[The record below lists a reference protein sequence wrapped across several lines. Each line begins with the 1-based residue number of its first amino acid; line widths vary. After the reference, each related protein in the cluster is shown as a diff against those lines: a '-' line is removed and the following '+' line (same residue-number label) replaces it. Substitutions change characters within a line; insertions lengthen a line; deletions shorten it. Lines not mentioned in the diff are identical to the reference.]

1 VSGRGAAGA
10 IALWALFNTLLAAL
24 LLGFRNNLVQMLSW
38 VSAVATLLVIV
49 ALALRSAD
57 PRARRVPEASAG
69 ALILATAI
77 GLLVLGAG
85 VGLWAALIGAGLVLV
100 ALVVLGREVRS

>member
-10 IALWALFNTLLAAL
+10 IALWAVFNALLAAL

-38 VSAVATLLVIV
+38 VGVVATLLVIV

-57 PRARRVPEASAG
+57 PRVRRVPEASAG

-77 GLLVLGAG
+77 VLLVLGAG
-85 VGLWAALIGAGLVLV
+85 VGLWAALIGAGLALV
-100 ALVVLGREVRS
+100 ALVVLAREVRS

>member
-10 IALWALFNTLLAAL
+10 IALWALFNALLAAL

-38 VSAVATLLVIV
+38 VSVVATLLVIV
-49 ALALRSAD
+49 GLALRSAD

-69 ALILATAI
+69 ALILGVAI
-77 GLLVLGAG
+77 ALLVLGAG

>member
-10 IALWALFNTLLAAL
+10 IALWALFNALLAAL

-49 ALALRSAD
+49 GFAVRSAD

-69 ALILATAI
+69 ALILGVAI

-85 VGLWAALIGAGLVLV
+85 VGLWAALIGAGLALV
-100 ALVVLGREVRS
+100 ALVVLAREVRS

>member
-10 IALWALFNTLLAAL
+10 IALWALFNALLAAL
-24 LLGFRNNLVQMLSW
+24 LLGFRDNLVQMLSW
-38 VSAVATLLVIV
+38 VSVVATLLVI
-49 ALALRSAD
+49 AGLALRSAD

-69 ALILATAI
+69 ALILGVAI
-77 GLLVLGAG
+77 ALLVLGAG

>member
-10 IALWALFNTLLAAL
+10 IALWALFNALLAAL

-38 VSAVATLLVIV
+38 ASAVATLLVIV

-57 PRARRVPEASAG
+57 PPARRVPEASAG
-69 ALILATAI
+69 ALILGVAI
-77 GLLVLGAG
+77 VLLVLGAG
-85 VGLWAALIGAGLVLV
+85 VGLWAALIGAGLALV
-100 ALVVLGREVRS
+100 ALVVLAREVRS

>member
-10 IALWALFNTLLAAL
+10 IALWALFNALLAAL

-38 VSAVATLLVIV
+38 VSVVATLLVIV

-57 PRARRVPEASAG
+57 PRARRLPEASAG

-85 VGLWAALIGAGLVLV
+85 VGLWAALIGAGLALV

>member
-10 IALWALFNTLLAAL
+10 IALWALFNALLAAL
-24 LLGFRNNLVQMLSW
+24 LLGFRNNLVEMLSW
-38 VSAVATLLVIV
+38 ASAVATLLVIV
-49 ALALRSAD
+49 AFALRSAD

-69 ALILATAI
+69 ALILAMAI
-77 GLLVLGAG
+77 VLLVLGAG
-85 VGLWAALIGAGLVLV
+85 VGRWAALIGAGLALV

>member
-10 IALWALFNTLLAAL
+10 IALWALFNALLAAL

-38 VSAVATLLVIV
+38 GSAVATLLVIV

-69 ALILATAI
+69 ALILGVAI
-77 GLLVLGAG
+77 VLLVLGAG
-85 VGLWAALIGAGLVLV
+85 VGLWAALIGAGLALV
-100 ALVVLGREVRS
+100 ALVVLAREVRS